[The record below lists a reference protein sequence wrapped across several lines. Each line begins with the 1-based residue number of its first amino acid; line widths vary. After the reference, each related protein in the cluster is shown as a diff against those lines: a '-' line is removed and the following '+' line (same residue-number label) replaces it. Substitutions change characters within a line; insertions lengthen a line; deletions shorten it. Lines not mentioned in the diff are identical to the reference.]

1 MTIMGKLILG
11 ASAAFG
17 LMLFTN
23 TVVLVGE
30 VNAYNH
36 TCTYW
41 NGVSTYKVDPWT
53 TAPCLLVA
61 RMGGPYQ

>member
-1 MTIMGKLILG
+1 MMRITILF
-11 ASAAFG
+11 AAAYG

-23 TVVLVGE
+23 TVVKVDE

-41 NGVSTYKVDPWT
+41 DGLQTYEVDPWT
-53 TAPCLLVA
+53 TAPCQIVA
-61 RMGGPYQ
+61 TKGGSYQ